1 MSVGSIYSR
10 GGAIGDFSKIFLRG
24 TKTGQIRFFSHWKL
38 RKQTVFAEILKCR
51 GAVASPTPSPSD
63 NHAFIQNTILSV
75 LEIIKKYAKPPHT
88 KLWVCKG
95 YYSIFNKFS
104 FRPILQRNLFVLHR
118 SFVSIAE
125 VAESLFQTPTPLLFQ
140 NFCIQIWVRIFLILT
155 TRLLFRLRFLSIQSK
170 FTNVSW
176 EEMTT
181 QTPATVEIEKWLLL
195 RVRPKEKGKILLD
208 STPALQIQ
216 IHGHLWSIE
225 RLCAEMQREV

>member
-1 MSVGSIYSR
+1 M
-10 GGAIGDFSKIFLRG
+10 
-24 TKTGQIRFFSHWKL
+24 
-38 RKQTVFAEILKCR
+38 
-51 GAVASPTPSPSD
+51 ASPTPSPSD

-104 FRPILQRNLFVLHR
+104 SRPILQRNLLVLHR

-125 VAESLFQTPTPLLFQ
+125 VAESLFQTRLRSCSKIFVSGSG
-140 NFCIQIWVRIFLILT
+140 FGYFLILT

-195 RVRPKEKGKILLD
+195 RVRPKEKGKILQD